1 METGKD
7 VAIGKRAHHSGESDL
22 RGIVRARRLSRATM
36 RSIRQ
41 NRFLAFVY
49 NVIGVQVAAGLL
61 DPFTGELI
69 SPRSGR
75 ARR

>member
-1 METGKD
+1 
-7 VAIGKRAHHSGESDL
+7 
-22 RGIVRARRLSRATM
+22 M